1 MKKYCLM
8 MLLSLCCLLNMA
20 YAFAAVPIVY
30 SRCERATGTY
40 DLTGTVT
47 VNGVKQV
54 MTRTLRGLDVYDVL
68 PDVTNFF
75 SGFSA
80 PCDLILRQADGN
92 ERIIYHCSTESS
104 QQNACAALDPQ
115 VSFDGKEIAFSV
127 FRGTL
132 ENVKANFHSQVL
144 HPDAA
149 PENLGWHT
157 LPSKRLNA
165 NGAHL
170 HIHDVESGETRSM
183 PFHQGIF
190 DSGPTYIDHDRLA
203 FTSTRD
209 QNLSTMVFRTN
220 SNRPGTRIYAIN
232 TDWTN
237 LELSS
242 HHSLSQE
249 QHPIMLMDGR
259 VAYSSW
265 QIFGGLPFRHSNGT
279 PGRFTTIDN
288 LFHIYIQAPDGAGNF
303 PLFGQHSGD
312 HSPSYYGEDHNA
324 AHFMAQLS
332 NGQVCFSD
340 YYRGNNNGAG
350 AIICVTPEPEGIEGK
365 DPHKVAHPAD
375 MYVPNHVINV
385 APWAQN
391 SDKIAVPME
400 PPVLHAPGYA
410 DPMLFTG
417 KLSHPGALPGNQ
429 LMLTWFKGMCSIVMN
444 DDIFKKMGLPSPP
457 LVHGA
462 GSGTG
467 MNLLTHLNKDIPGCD
482 GGIYLATKIPSR
494 HPSDLQLIVD
504 SPQWHEIM
512 ARAVVP
518 YSAIYGMDRPAIIP
532 RADKR
537 VDRPELPAGTPFG
550 LLGAASIT
558 DRETRPRGGVPVFES
573 FHAFNLQGTDTIDYD
588 DDELCGVRMI
598 ATYPNRGPN
607 IHEQIANITGE
618 RVAILGEVPVLH
630 YAADGKRIMDPSGY
644 PDTSFLLSFPAN
656 TPYIMQGIDCEGRTL
671 NTDQS
676 WQHLRPG
683 EEKTCGGCH
692 VHSRP
697 TRIKFPQSHAASAN
711 YSIPELGRGQVP
723 LLAGKTG
730 NRVNTR
736 MAPGYG
742 MQIEFKRD
750 IKPIFDRRCISCHGG
765 KQPAAGLAL
774 DRTEGA
780 NTAPNTTWW
789 CLVMDNTQTCTPPE
803 YRVSGINGHA
813 LNRPYLSRYI
823 KAFNSRG
830 SLLYW
835 KAANQ
840 RTDNRTDDQYPNDID
855 FGNAHPTDITPEELG
870 ILSRWIDLGVPGGA
884 QELKDTQK
892 PVLNLVAMVG
902 NNRITGFRIGTADA
916 GSGIDPDSLVMC
928 IYRPQRQ
935 CQNIPRRAD
944 AHGIVTLALKDGI
957 TDLRT
962 EIEAHVK
969 DKAGNMTSVRWT
981 AEWLLTH
988 SKPDDSIAPP

>member
-1 MKKYCLM
+1 MKKDILVTS
-8 MLLSLCCLLNMA
+8 LLLYCLLNIA
-20 YAFAAVPIVY
+20 DTFATVPIVY

-40 DLTGTVT
+40 ELTGTVT
-47 VNGVKQV
+47 VNGVKQKV
-54 MTRTLRGLDVYDVL
+54 TRTLRGLDTFDVL

-80 PCDLILRQADGN
+80 PCDLVLRQPDGD
-92 ERIIYHCSTESS
+92 EQIIYHCSARST

-132 ENVKANFHSQVL
+132 ENNRTEFHSQVL
-144 HPDAA
+144 HPDAV
-149 PENLGWHT
+149 PESIGAYT
-157 LPSKRLNA
+157 LPSKRMNA
-165 NGAHL
+165 SGAHL
-170 HIHDVESGETRSM
+170 HIYHIESGKIRFM
-183 PFHQGIF
+183 PFQPGIF

-220 SNRPGTRIYAIN
+220 SNRLGTRIWAIN

-279 PGRFTTIDN
+279 PGGFTTIDN
-288 LFHIYIQAPDGAGNF
+288 LFHIYTQAPDGAGNF

-312 HSPSYYGEDHNA
+312 HHPSYYGEDHNA

-350 AIICVTPEPEGIEGK
+350 SIICVTPEPKGIEGK
-365 DPHKVAHPAD
+365 DPHRVAHPAD

-385 APWAQN
+385 ASWALNGDN
-391 SDKIAVPME
+391 SALPMD
-400 PPVLHAPGYA
+400 PPMLHAPGYA

-429 LMLTWFKGMCSIVMN
+429 LMLTWFKGMCSIVMS
-444 DDIFKKMGLPSPP
+444 DDIFRKLGMPTPP
-457 LVHGA
+457 LIN
-462 GSGTG
+462 GSGYGTG
-467 MNLLTHLNKDIPGCD
+467 MNLLTHLNRDIPGCD
-482 GGIYLATKIPSR
+482 GGIYRVTRIPSR
-494 HPSDLQLIVD
+494 HPADLQLIVD

-518 YSAIYGMDRPAIIP
+518 YSAIYGIEKPMMIP
-532 RADKR
+532 RADTLA
-537 VDRPELPAGTPFG
+537 DRPEMPPGTPFG

-558 DRETRPRGGVPVFES
+558 DRETKPRGGIPVLES
-573 FHAFNLQGTDTIDYD
+573 FHAFNLQGTDTIDYT
-588 DDELCGVRMI
+588 DDELCGIRMI

-630 YAADGKRIMDPSGY
+630 YAADGRRINDPSGH

-697 TRIKFPQSHAASAN
+697 TRIPFAQSYAATAD
-711 YSIPELGRGQVP
+711 YQIPELGRGQVP

-730 NRVNTR
+730 DRVNTR
-736 MAPGYG
+736 RVAEYG

-750 IKPIFDRRCISCHGG
+750 IKPIFDRHCISCHGG

-774 DRTEGA
+774 DRTGGA
-780 NTAPNTTWW
+780 NTVRDSTWW

-803 YRVSGINGHA
+803 YRVSGRDGHA

-823 KAFNSRG
+823 KAFNARG

-840 RTDNRTDDQYPNDID
+840 RTDNRTDAQYPNDID
-855 FGNAHPTDITPEELG
+855 FGSDHPTTITAEELG
-870 ILSRWIDLGVPGGA
+870 MLSRWIDLGVPGGA

-892 PVLNLVAMVG
+892 PTLNLVAMVD
-902 NNRITGFRIGTADA
+902 NNRITGFRIGTTDV
-916 GSGIDPDSLVMC
+916 GSGIDPGSLVMC
-928 IYRPQRQ
+928 IYHPQRK
-935 CQNIPRRAD
+935 CQNIPRKVD
-944 AHGIVTLALKDGI
+944 AHEIVTIALKEPI
-957 TDLRT
+957 IDLRT
-962 EIEAHVK
+962 EIEASVK
-969 DKAGNMTSVRWT
+969 DKAGNMTSVKWT
-981 AEWLLTH
+981 AEWLITH
-988 SKPDDSIAPP
+988 GKTKL